1 MIIRTRFAQ
10 SHIKKEKTEIKRII
24 NVLRKL
30 IFSLRK
36 VLKNESLSKNNPVK
50 NFNPSQAG
58 STEKVWFLNR
68 IRFPWTVVVLSK
80 NPKINPVK

>member
-36 VLKNESLSKNNPVK
+36 VLKNESLSKNMCTQGRIETLSRNES
-50 NFNPSQAG
+50 NFHN
-58 STEKVWFLNR
+58 F
-68 IRFPWTVVVLSK
+68 
-80 NPKINPVK
+80 KI